1 MQKHLFWYDDIKC
14 VKSKSIKK
22 GHFKNNIKKV
32 KIVKTPLLIYM
43 VNNLYTYASKYY
55 ET

>member
-14 VKSKSIKK
+14 VKSKSVKK

-32 KIVKTPLLIYM
+32 KIVKNPLLIYM